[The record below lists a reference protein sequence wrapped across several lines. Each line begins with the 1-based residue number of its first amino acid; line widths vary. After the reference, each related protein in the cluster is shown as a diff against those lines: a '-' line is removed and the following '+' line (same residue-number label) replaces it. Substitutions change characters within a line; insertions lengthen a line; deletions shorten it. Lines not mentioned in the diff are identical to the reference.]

1 MKHREKKRRKGMLRV
16 KRPDGKKM
24 EGMLQGSVEGD
35 DTRQEMRLWEMKK
48 KGKRMLRVKRQEEK
62 GRDAARLGK
71 GR

>member
-16 KRPDGKKM
+16 KRRDGKKM
-24 EGMLQGSVEGD
+24 EGMLQGSVKGD

-48 KGKRMLRVKRQEEK
+48 KGRRMLRVKRQEEK